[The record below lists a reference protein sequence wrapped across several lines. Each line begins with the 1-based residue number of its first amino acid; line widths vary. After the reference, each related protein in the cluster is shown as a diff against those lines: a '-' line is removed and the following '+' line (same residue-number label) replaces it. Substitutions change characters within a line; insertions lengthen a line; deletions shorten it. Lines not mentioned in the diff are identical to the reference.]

1 MSVKVTSFDN
11 PDGSY
16 SYIHDDAHGGS
27 HGGTLDPAT
36 VTYATNMDGTPN
48 EMTVIVPC
56 PHPGCGSV
64 SSWPPGGGADA
75 LYGQMLHVQ
84 VAMRPNPLTREVP
97 LSATEAAAQVKA
109 RVVATDGEQRWILDD
124 AALKTLVATQT

>member
-1 MSVKVTSFDN
+1 MSVKVASFDD
-11 PDGSY
+11 PAAWGY
-16 SYIHDDAHGGS
+16 LHDDAPGGS

-36 VTYATNMDGTPN
+36 VTYGTNPDDTPN

-64 SSWPPGGGADA
+64 SYWPPGGGADA

-84 VAMRPNPLTREVP
+84 MAMRPPDGAASRGTKT
-97 LSATEAAAQVKA
+97 AQDAAAEVKE
-109 RVVATDGEQRWILDD
+109 RVIATDGEERWVLDD
-124 AALKTLVATQT
+124 AALQVLQQASA